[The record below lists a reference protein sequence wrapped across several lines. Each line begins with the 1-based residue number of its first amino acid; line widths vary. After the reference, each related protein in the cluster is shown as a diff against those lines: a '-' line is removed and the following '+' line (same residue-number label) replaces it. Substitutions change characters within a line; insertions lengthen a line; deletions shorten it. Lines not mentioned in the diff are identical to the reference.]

1 MIDYND
7 IDLIVKVAKMCA
19 KKAGL
24 PDQDVISLSALR
36 QALDIY
42 RNLPETKI
50 TYVECQD
57 DDELQLDY
65 DYCTDML
72 SLWTVDDSDASVKLD
87 IYQLAKL
94 IKELTKIH
102 RGMMCIKFNNL
113 HAELASEDEEPKLN
127 CECC

>member
-1 MIDYND
+1 MNEENVELMMKI
-7 IDLIVKVAKMCA
+7 AKMCA

-24 PDQDVISLSALR
+24 SEQDVISMGALR

-57 DDELQLDY
+57 YDELQLDY

-72 SLWTVDDSDASVKLD
+72 SIWTVDDSDASVKLD